1 MREAVP
7 VQTCDVSVSQAPVEE
22 SDPGAIHVALLLP
35 EQAWVDALELLL
47 DLQPDIEVVA
57 AHTSADWIQ
66 TAVSAGD
73 VDLLLANIDDRTAAP
88 SLIEKLRSYD
98 DELHVV
104 AVTEVEDTALLCAA
118 VRAGV
123 RGWVRKSASADHL
136 LQVVRG
142 VHRGEAWFPPA
153 FVTTLLDSLL
163 QAQES
168 RVEALGVLS
177 VLSTRELEVL
187 NCLMDGLTRRDIA
200 ERFVLSPHTV
210 RTHINNMLRKL
221 NVHST
226 LAAVSIARQ
235 AGLGEQSNQ
244 RTSA

>member
-1 MREAVP
+1 MPEMAPTETYDVP
-7 VQTCDVSVSQAPVEE
+7 ADAIAP
-22 SDPGAIHVALLLP
+22 SGTTTINVALLLP

-66 TAVSAGD
+66 SAVSAGE
-73 VDLLLANIDDRTAAP
+73 VDLLLANVDDQVVAP
-88 SLIEKLRSYD
+88 AVIEDLRSRCD
-98 DELHVV
+98 GLDVV
-104 AVTEVEDTALLCAA
+104 AVTEIEDTTLLCAA

-123 RGWVRKSASADHL
+123 RGWVRKSASAEHL
-136 LQVVRG
+136 VRVIRG

-153 FVTTLLDSLL
+153 FVTKLLDSLL
-163 QAQES
+163 
-168 RVEALGVLS
+168 EAEETRLEAMSVLS

-187 NCLMDGLTRRDIA
+187 NCLMEGHTRRDIA

-235 AGLGEQSNQ
+235 AGLAGQANGHRS
-244 RTSA
+244 SA

>member
-1 MREAVP
+1 MGEAIRI
-7 VQTCDVSVSQAPVEE
+7 QAYDASRNSVE
-22 SDPGAIHVALLLP
+22 SCGSEPIKVALLLP

-47 DLQPDIEVVA
+47 NLQPDIQVVA

-73 VDLLLANIDDRTAAP
+73 VDLLLANIDHQTVAP
-88 SLIEKLRSYD
+88 GLIEKLRSYD

-104 AVTEVEDTALLCAA
+104 AVTEVQDTSLLCAA

-123 RGWVRKSASADHL
+123 RGWVRKSASAEHL
-136 LQVVRG
+136 VRVIRG

-163 QAQES
+163 EAQES

-177 VLSTRELEVL
+177 SLSTRELEVL

-221 NVHST
+221 DVHST

-244 RTSA
+244 QRTSA

>member
-1 MREAVP
+1 MYEMAPTETYGVP
-7 VQTCDVSVSQAPVEE
+7 TDAIAP
-22 SDPGAIHVALLLP
+22 SGTTTINVALLLP

-66 TAVSAGD
+66 SAVSAGE
-73 VDLLLANIDDRTAAP
+73 VDLLLANVDDQVIAP
-88 SLIEKLRSYD
+88 AVIEDLRSRCD
-98 DELHVV
+98 GLDVV
-104 AVTEVEDTALLCAA
+104 AVTEIEDTSLLCAA

-123 RGWVRKSASADHL
+123 RGWVRKSASAEHL
-136 LQVVRG
+136 VRVIRG

-153 FVTTLLDSLL
+153 FVTKLLDSLL
-163 QAQES
+163 QAEET
-168 RVEALGVLS
+168 RLEAMGVLS

-187 NCLMDGLTRRDIA
+187 NCLMEGHTRRDIA

-221 NVHST
+221 DVHST

-235 AGLGEQSNQ
+235 AGLGEHAYGH